1 MEPNSYAYNLC
12 FVSSQVR
19 NTFLKSHEILFFS
32 TYASRII
39 LWNSSYRRRRSR
51 CHVLRAR
58 THKSTNILNMLVHHN
73 IYSVKSYYYRRVYP
87 PINRNIRVRSY
98 TSHSGYRQLPVRTCE
113 MHHVAS
119 AAGMAFPAAVSP
131 NAIQI
136 PGRVRRPA
144 LPGRPRLGQ

>member
-1 MEPNSYAYNLC
+1 MLC
-12 FVSSQVR
+12 VKSRR
-19 NTFLKSHEILFFS
+19 NIFLKSHEILFFS
-32 TYASRII
+32 TYHTGIVATGADVRDVMFCARAHTKAQTYLIC
-39 LWNSSYRRRRSR
+39 SYI
-51 CHVLRAR
+51 
-58 THKSTNILNMLVHHN
+58 TTSTLSNHT
-73 IYSVKSYYYRRVYP
+73 RRVYP

-144 LPGRPRLGQ
+144 LPGRPRLGQEPFDRRHPLFLGEI